1 MLLLLSVHAPPLT
14 WRWCWICKSHLES
27 QHSLHWTMMNND
39 NDDPYLRPPDPILT
53 QRKKTYFPVKVPW
66 GTVAQPLEGPQL
78 YTEKT
83 HTCRHVST
91 WGASISLDFARP
103 NSGTEHLES
112 PWKYGINLICGS
124 FGDRTGQVWD
134 MAHHLTVLNRVTV
147 ARSA

>member
-1 MLLLLSVHAPPLT
+1 MRHLWHGADAESASHIRNLSTPYT
-14 WRWCWICKSHLES
+14 ERW
-27 QHSLHWTMMNND
+27 WTMTMMT
-39 NDDPYLRPPDPILT
+39 PYQRPPDPTLT

-103 NSGTEHLES
+103 NSGTEHHILNHLGNIESTNFFRALE
-112 PWKYGINLICGS
+112 KE
-124 FGDRTGQVWD
+124 TGQVWD